1 MPCYELIKGFL
12 ISSSLVI
19 SDIDLWYGASIFFKT
34 VFFRF
39 RHYCP
44 GKSVARGRGEDGMA
58 FSLQPS
64 GFGHGASGPG
74 TVDLQIWQA
83 LAPRQSGADH
93 GYQVAPGIETPVVIC
108 PVSPGQTVHLM
119 ARKTFQYVS
128 RSDIAV
134 HVAALGFELATRALA
149 V

>member
-1 MPCYELIKGFL
+1 MTDDGVDSRLRALLLGEICLKGQRWL
-12 ISSSLVI
+12 QGS
-19 SDIDLWYGASIFFKT
+19 
-34 VFFRF
+34 
-39 RHYCP
+39 
-44 GKSVARGRGEDGMA
+44 MA
-58 FSLQPS
+58 FSFQSS
-64 GFGHGASGPG
+64 GFGRGASGPG